1 MNLQLHKDSG
11 WRLFVRTIVG
21 RAYPRVIGMQR
32 QPSGMIFDVALPLIA
47 LVAYVFVYRSI
58 RAPEDFVGFV
68 ILGGAMGAFWAN
80 VAWSMCNQFFWE
92 KETGN
97 LALYIIAPAS
107 LMAILLGMAIGGMFA
122 AGLRAAAILIVGSFL
137 FHVRFHLAN
146 APQLL
151 LIFILTLTALYAMG
165 MMLASLFLLFG
176 REASHFVRLS
186 QEPVSLLTGMYFP
199 IRSLNFWVA
208 AAATLIPL
216 TLGLDAMRQ
225 LVFLSGASVGFLS
238 PRFETFVL
246 FLLTIAFLW
255 IAHKS
260 LRLMERLAKA
270 EGKLTDSRA

>member
-1 MNLQLHKDSG
+1 MSLQLPKDKG
-11 WRLFVRTIVG
+11 WRLFVRTVIG

-32 QPSGMIFDVALPLIA
+32 QPTGLIFDVALPLIA
-47 LVAYVFVYRSI
+47 LMAYVLVYRSI
-58 RAPEDFVGFV
+58 HAPEDFVGFV
-68 ILGGAMGAFWAN
+68 ILGGAMGAFWVN

-107 LMAILLGMAIGGMFA
+107 LMAILLGMAIGGIFA
-122 AGLRAAAILIVGSFL
+122 AGLRAGAILLLGSLL
-137 FHVRFHLAN
+137 FHVHYQVANTFQLA
-146 APQLL
+146 
-151 LIFILTLTALYAMG
+151 LIFVLTLTALYAMG
-165 MMLASLFLLFG
+165 MMLSSLFLLFG

-225 LVFLSGASVGFLS
+225 LVFSSGAAVGFLS
-238 PRFETFVL
+238 PRLESSAL
-246 FLLTIAFLW
+246 FILTIVFLW
-255 IAHKS
+255 TAYRS
-260 LRLMERLAKA
+260 LQAMERLAIR
-270 EGKLTDSRA
+270 EGKLTESRA